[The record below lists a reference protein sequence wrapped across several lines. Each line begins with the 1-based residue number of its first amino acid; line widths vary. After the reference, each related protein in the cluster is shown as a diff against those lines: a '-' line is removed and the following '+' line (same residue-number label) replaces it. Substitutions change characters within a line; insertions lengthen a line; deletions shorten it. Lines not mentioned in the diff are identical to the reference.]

1 MSLDVY
7 RRLAKR
13 LDAIPNGFPATE
25 SGAELRLLAKIFAPE
40 EAALASIMRLSRE
53 PADVIADRAGTEPKA
68 TFRTLKT
75 MVRKGQIRA
84 GRKGGELAFGLLP
97 FVVGFYEEQLP
108 RMDRELAQL
117 FEDYFQEVRGSFVDY
132 EPSIH
137 RVLPVEEAIPAGI
150 EIYPF
155 ERATELLE
163 SAKAWGVR
171 DCICRV
177 QRSLLGKACEHPIE
191 NCLVFA
197 PVADVFDHS
206 ETTRAIGKAE
216 ALRILREAE
225 DAGLVHSPGN
235 FRDGHYYIC
244 NCCTCSCGVL
254 RNVAEFSLPT
264 AIARSAFVAAVDV
277 EACSGC
283 GDCLERCQFGALSL
297 PELTAIVDEGRCVG
311 CGLCATTCPSEAIH
325 LERRPEGDFSPPPV
339 DFMDWMAQRAHSR
352 GLDEVT

>member
-1 MSLDVY
+1 
-7 RRLAKR
+7 
-13 LDAIPNGFPATE
+13 
-25 SGAELRLLAKIFAPE
+25 
-40 EAALASIMRLSRE
+40 
-53 PADVIADRAGTEPKA
+53 
-68 TFRTLKT
+68 

-108 RMDRELAQL
+108 RMDEELAQL
-117 FEDYFQEVRGSFVDY
+117 FEDYFQEVRGSFVRY
-132 EPSIH
+132 PPSIH

-163 SAKAWGVR
+163 NAQAWGVR

-197 PVADVFDHS
+197 PMPGVFDHS
-206 ETTRAIGKAE
+206 DTTRAIGKDE
-216 ALRILREAE
+216 ALRILAEAE
-225 DAGLVHSPGN
+225 EAGLVHSPGN

-254 RNVAEFSLPT
+254 RNVAEFSMPA
-264 AIARSAFVAAVDV
+264 AIARSAFVAMVDV
-277 EACSGC
+277 EACAGC

-297 PELTAIVDEGRCVG
+297 PELTAVVDAGRCVG
-311 CGLCATTCPSEAIH
+311 CGLCATTCPAEAIY
-325 LERRPEGDFSPPPV
+325 LERRPEGDISPPPT
-339 DFMDWMAQRAHSR
+339 DFMDWMAQRARAR
-352 GLDEVT
+352 GLDVVT